1 MEFKIPEPM
10 KLEHDELH
18 VELVRAIESGGETG
32 AAAQAVADLLHPHFV
47 KEEAFAL
54 PPLGL
59 LTILARDEFVP
70 EMREVLAMTDTL
82 RAELGEM
89 LAEHQGIVAA
99 LDRLAEAAWRENKP
113 EVAKFAD
120 KLKLHAQTE
129 EQVAYPTAILIGEY
143 IKLQLTTLVPM

>member
-10 KLEHDELH
+10 VLEHEELH
-18 VELVRAIESGGETG
+18 VALTRAIESGGETG
-32 AAAQAVADLLHPHFV
+32 TAAQAVADLLHPHFV
-47 KEEAFAL
+47 KEEAYAL

-59 LTILARDEFVP
+59 LTLLAKDEIVP

-82 RAELGEM
+82 KAELPEL
-89 LAEHQGIVAA
+89 LAEHQGIVGA
-99 LDRLAEAAWRENKP
+99 LDRLVEVAGRETKP
-113 EVAKFAD
+113 EVVEFAG

-143 IKLQLTTLVPM
+143 IKLKLNVPVLA